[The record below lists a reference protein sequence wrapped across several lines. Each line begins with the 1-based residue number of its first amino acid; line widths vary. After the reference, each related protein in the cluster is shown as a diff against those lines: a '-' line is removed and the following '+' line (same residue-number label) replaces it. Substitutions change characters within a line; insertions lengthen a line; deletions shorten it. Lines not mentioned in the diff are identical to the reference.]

1 LIDFGPHTLF
11 LAILNH
17 RVILTGRFRRV
28 DRARLGGGDLV
39 VDLGPDEVL
48 GRIDG
53 IRLLSVDRR
62 DICAEPGSA
71 DTSPR

>member
-1 LIDFGPHTLF
+1 LIDFGPHTRF